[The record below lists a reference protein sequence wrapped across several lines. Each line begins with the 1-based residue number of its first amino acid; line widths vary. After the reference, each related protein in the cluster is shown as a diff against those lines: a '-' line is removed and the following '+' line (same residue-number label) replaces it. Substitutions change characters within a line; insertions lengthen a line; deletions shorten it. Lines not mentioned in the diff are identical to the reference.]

1 MGSLSLMA
9 RLMGLLAGD
18 TVFTVSF
25 GSCTPPATRLAV
37 VGILADWPA
46 APDRETLLPAVV
58 VAFRFA
64 DPTLETVVLADD
76 AALARGVAVF
86 AVRGRVLGASP
97 GRVRGGSNAMA
108 VECLATPRRC
118 LIQPTRAWLGA

>member
-1 MGSLSLMA
+1 MLPSLTLMGSLSLMA

-18 TVFTVSF
+18 TVFAASF
-25 GSCTPPATRLAV
+25 GGCPPPATLLV
-37 VGILADWPA
+37 VVVILADWPA
-46 APDRETLLPAVV
+46 APDRETLLPDGV

-76 AALARGVAVF
+76 AALARGVTAF

-97 GRVRGGSNAMA
+97 GRVRGGSSAMA
-108 VECLATPRRC
+108 VECLATPSVD
-118 LIQPTRAWLGA
+118 A